1 VFTTQCMPCHRMKGA
16 GAADVGPD
24 LGQPMNPTQ
33 YLTAGGLRALIR
45 NPKAVRTW
53 PQQQMIGFDKTTVS
67 DTELDALIAYLAY
80 MAKHKPVG
88 NAPPP
93 QKPAP

>member
-1 VFTTQCMPCHRMKGA
+1 MKGA

-33 YLTAGGLRALIR
+33 YLTPQGLRALTR

-53 PQQQMIGFDKTTVS
+53 PQQQMPAFDAQA
-67 DTELDALIAYLAY
+67 LPDAASTPLLPTSAIWRPRRVDQQGSNFLPRA
-80 MAKHKPVG
+80 
-88 NAPPP
+88 
-93 QKPAP
+93 